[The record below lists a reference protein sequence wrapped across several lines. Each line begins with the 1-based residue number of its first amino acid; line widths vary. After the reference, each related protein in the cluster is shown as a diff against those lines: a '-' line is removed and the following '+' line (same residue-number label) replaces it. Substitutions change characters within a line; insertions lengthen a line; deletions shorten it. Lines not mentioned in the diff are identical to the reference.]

1 MIDTGLRDKVVLIT
15 GANNP
20 LGIGAAAARA
30 LASQGARV
38 CITYLRLA
46 PEPFGLDQTE
56 IEQAEQARQPGLAL
70 YHAMRTHPAD
80 EVLQSIRTAGEQAQ
94 AREVDLSNP
103 GAIPALF
110 DWAEDTFGPVDV
122 LVNNAA
128 HYEEPDTLF
137 TVTAGSLER
146 TFSVN
151 IQASVLLSAEFVRR
165 YQARHGIF
173 GRIIN
178 LSTDAAQV
186 FAGQI
191 TYGASKAA
199 MEAFTRSLAMELG
212 PLGITVNAVAPGPV
226 QTGYISCSFEEELR
240 QEIPLRR
247 IGQPED
253 IANAIVFLASSQAS
267 WLTGQVI
274 KVSGGHAL

>member
-1 MIDTGLRDKVVLIT
+1 MIDAGLKDKVVLIT

-20 LGIGAAAARA
+20 RGIGAATARA
-30 LASQGARV
+30 LAAQGGRV
-38 CITYLRLA
+38 CITYLRL
-46 PEPFGLDQTE
+46 PPDPFGLS
-56 IEQAEQARQPGLAL
+56 QAELERAERAGQNGLPL

-80 EVLQSIRTAGEQAQ
+80 EVVQSILAAGGQAQ
-94 AREVDLSNP
+94 AYEADLSDP
-103 GAIPALF
+103 AAIPALF
-110 DWAEDTFGPVDV
+110 DWAEASFGPVDV

-128 HYEEPDTLF
+128 HYEEPDSIF
-137 TVTAGSLER
+137 TITAGTLER
-146 TFSVN
+146 TFGIN
-151 IQASVLLSAEFVRR
+151 TRAAVLLVGEFVGR
-165 YQARHGIF
+165 YQERFANF

-199 MEAFTRSLAMELG
+199 IEAFTRSLAIELG
-212 PLGITVNAVAPGPV
+212 PLGITVNAIAPGPV
-226 QTGYISCSFEEELR
+226 QSGYISPTFEAELR

-247 IGQPED
+247 IGLPED
-253 IANAIVFLASSQAS
+253 IANAIVFLASAQAG

>member
-1 MIDTGLRDKVVLIT
+1 
-15 GANNP
+15 
-20 LGIGAAAARA
+20 
-30 LASQGARV
+30 
-38 CITYLRLA
+38 
-46 PEPFGLDQTE
+46 
-56 IEQAEQARQPGLAL
+56 
-70 YHAMRTHPAD
+70 MRTHPAD
-80 EVLQSIRTAGEQAQ
+80 EVLQSIRSAGGQAQ
-94 AREVDLSNP
+94 ACEVDLSDP
-103 GAIPALF
+103 AIIPALF
-110 DWAEDTFGPVDV
+110 DWVEASFGPVDV

-137 TVTAGSLER
+137 TVTAGILER
-146 TFSVN
+146 TFGVN
-151 IQASVLLSAEFVRR
+151 TRAGVLLSAEFVRR
-165 YQARHGIF
+165 YQARQGSF

-199 MEAFTRSLAMELG
+199 MEAFTRSLAVELG

-226 QTGYISCSFEEELR
+226 QTGYISRSFEEELR

-247 IGQPED
+247 IGQPVD
-253 IANAIVFLASSQAS
+253 IANAIVFLASTQAS

>member
-1 MIDTGLRDKVVLIT
+1 MIDTGLKDKVVLIT

-30 LASQGARV
+30 LAGQGARL
-38 CITYLRLA
+38 CITYLRL
-46 PEPFGLDQTE
+46 PPDPFGLSQAE
-56 IEQAEQARQPGLAL
+56 LAQAEQAGRNGLPL
-70 YHAMRTHPAD
+70 YHAMRTHPAE
-80 EVLQSIRTAGEQAQ
+80 EVVQSIRSAGGQAD
-94 AREVDLSNP
+94 AHEADLTDP
-103 GAIPALF
+103 AAIPDLF
-110 DWAEDTFGPVDV
+110 DWAEATFGPVDV

-128 HYEEPDTLF
+128 HYEEPDTIF
-137 TVTAGSLER
+137 TVTPGSLER
-146 TFSVN
+146 TFGVN
-151 IQASVLLSAEFVRR
+151 TRASVLLAAEFVRR
-165 YQARHGIF
+165 YQERFANF

-199 MEAFTRSLAMELG
+199 MEALTRSLAIELG

-226 QTGYISCSFEEELR
+226 QTGYISLAFEAELR

-247 IGQPED
+247 IGLPED
-253 IANAIVFLASSQAS
+253 IADAIVFLASVQAG

-274 KVSGGHAL
+274 KVSGGHNL

>member
-1 MIDTGLRDKVVLIT
+1 
-15 GANNP
+15 
-20 LGIGAAAARA
+20 
-30 LASQGARV
+30 
-38 CITYLRLA
+38 
-46 PEPFGLDQTE
+46 
-56 IEQAEQARQPGLAL
+56 
-70 YHAMRTHPAD
+70 
-80 EVLQSIRTAGEQAQ
+80 
-94 AREVDLSNP
+94 
-103 GAIPALF
+103 
-110 DWAEDTFGPVDV
+110 V

-128 HYEEPDTLF
+128 HYEEPDTLL
-137 TVTAGSLER
+137 TVTLGSFDR
-146 TFSVN
+146 TFGVN
-151 IQASVLLSAEFVRR
+151 TRAAVLLAAEFARR
-165 YQARHGIF
+165 YQERFANF

-199 MEAFTRSLAMELG
+199 MEAFTRSLAIELG

-226 QTGYISCSFEEELR
+226 QSGYISPAFEAELR

-247 IGQPED
+247 TGLPQD
-253 IANAIVFLASSQAS
+253 IADAIVFLASAQAG